1 MDKIMKKQNS
11 TNSKSDKSQNIAI
24 RNEYASIG
32 VKAFYESKGANY
44 ENPHFEQIEA
54 LLIKNLEKFDWSNV
68 LDLSCG
74 SGEVSLI
81 LKKFSIST
89 IATDPYT
96 KLAFEKNLNSTFFEY
111 TFDDIIKGALDGF
124 HFTTVICSF
133 ALHLCPEDKLF
144 PLLTKILKKNTILG
158 IITPHKRP
166 DLRNLSFIEHL
177 FDDFSLT
184 EKGKKVYLNAY
195 KLNYYTE

>member
-1 MDKIMKKQNS
+1 MKKQNS

-44 ENPHFEQIEA
+44 ENPHFEQIET
-54 LLIKNLEKFDWSNV
+54 LIDKNIQHFDWSNV

-74 SGEVSLI
+74 SGEVSKI
-81 LKKFSIST
+81 LKKHSINT

-111 TFDDIIKGALDGF
+111 SFDDIIKGALDEF
-124 HFTTVICSF
+124 HFSTVICSF
-133 ALHLCPEDKLF
+133 ALHLCPEEKLF
-144 PLLTKILKKNTILG
+144 PLLTKIMQKNTILG

-195 KLNYYTE
+195 KLNYYTD